1 MQINEAAKII
11 CEISEKAGLEFAF
24 TEHGTIDLYWKSI
37 RIQPEIK
44 DLGKV
49 LRAIGVLNNVGAEVN

>member
-1 MQINEAAKII
+1 MQVSDAVKTI

-24 TEHGTIDLYWKSI
+24 TEHGTIDIYWKSI